1 MKKILLLCSVALFSF
16 NVAAGYQEAE
26 NAFNEQRYT
35 QAFAEFLPLAEE
47 GDYRAQY
54 YLGYLYLNGYGVQKD
69 AKKAVSYL
77 EKSIKQNYDLAQ
89 SLMAYMYF
97 EGNGVRQD
105 KKKAIS
111 LYQQAAA
118 QGNSS
123 ALLNL
128 GVAYYKGDGVEK
140 NIQRAMEY
148 FLKVSPQDQPVVATY
163 LGDIYLNNKEYA
175 DPIKAFEQYVTAAKA
190 GDIASYDVLAR
201 MYQNGLGTATDV
213 DRAIDFY
220 KYAAAKNYAPA
231 QYNLGVI
238 YANGDG
244 IPRDKF
250 RAYAWFSLAA
260 DQQMEA
266 AVKERDRLYDGMS
279 LSERERANRV
289 RIEVQNSDMK
299 NLESPLKD
307 VSISQ
312 AAQPAAPKKR
322 QVVRRRRR

>member
-1 MKKILLLCSVALFSF
+1 MKKILLLCLLTFSSLTA
-16 NVAAGYQEAE
+16 VAGYQEAE

-54 YLGYLYLNGYGVQKD
+54 YLGYLYLHGYGVQKD

-77 EKSIKQNYDLAQ
+77 ERSIKQNYDLAQ

-97 EGNGVRQD
+97 EGDGVRQD
-105 KKKAIS
+105 KKRAIS
-111 LYQQAAA
+111 LYQQAAE

-140 NIQRAMEY
+140 NMKRAMEY
-148 FLKVSPQDQPVVATY
+148 FSKVSPKDQPVVATY

-175 DPIKAFEQYVTAAKA
+175 DPIKAFEQYATAAKA
-190 GDIASYDVLAR
+190 GDVASYDVLAR
-201 MYQNGLGTATDV
+201 MYQNGLGTTTDI
-213 DRAIDFY
+213 DTAIDFY
-220 KYAAAKNYAPA
+220 KYAAARNYAPA

-260 DQQMEA
+260 DQKLEA
-266 AVKERDRLYDGMS
+266 AIKERDRLYNGMS

-307 VSISQ
+307 INISQ
-312 AAQPAAPKKR
+312 ATQPKVQKKR
-322 QVVRRRRR
+322 KVVRRRRR